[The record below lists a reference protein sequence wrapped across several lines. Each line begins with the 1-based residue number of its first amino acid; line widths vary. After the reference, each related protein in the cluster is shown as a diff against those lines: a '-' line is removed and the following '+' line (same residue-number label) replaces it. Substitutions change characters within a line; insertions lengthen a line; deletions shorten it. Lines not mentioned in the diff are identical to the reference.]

1 MNIEEFA
8 LSKFIEG
15 KITIIFLTGKA
26 GSGKTT
32 LANKLSN
39 IYEKNK
45 IYSDVLN
52 QDSFFKLSRTERK
65 EWLEEGFK
73 IGKEEYEKRSN
84 PFLWYDFKSMENV
97 LRKLKSGQK
106 IHMKKIYN
114 RKDEGNLTGEININI
129 NILKGGVIIFE
140 GVILPHL
147 KEFSDCILYIDENFE
162 TRKNRL
168 IERDIHRKGSLAL
181 KRIQLVESFAD
192 NYFLKNMKNIDLVY
206 KNNIVLKTQNISM
219 NELKILTG
227 KKDSTYITIVNF
239 KLKNIS
245 LDKKNHLM
253 ILKKIVESHE
263 AFSYNYIKI
272 DNFWKRIK
280 IKYEIPINFL
290 NIENENDI
298 ENCIIK
304 ERDLLS
310 NNDLF
315 SGPLFKILSYP
326 ENNLVLIAHH
336 IIFDLYSIKILL
348 EELNFLYEQYNKKEV
363 LNINKEQITYDN
375 YRDFM
380 ENKYIMR
387 KNRNEWISILKNNN
401 FFHLNTVNKKTYK
414 NKDIF
419 HYNFPKKMLL
429 KDKKIKH
436 LPTIILTLLLLSW
449 NKTTGQ
455 KDGLLSIT
463 SRGRNIPLDLSKTV
477 GCFASSKT
485 FGYFSTDNEKSLD
498 YNIKKISEYLYD
510 VSLCECDWTILLKDP
525 EILKILENKHGYL
538 NFNYL
543 KTLDYEHISS
553 LGNLKIVEDDYIKYK
568 NNDTSLIKNS
578 VKLWVVENK
587 DLIDIFIIY
596 NTHIHDLSIIESLF
610 KDIKNRIINF
620 LL

>member
-8 LSKFIEG
+8 LSKFKKN
-15 KITIIFLTGKA
+15 KITVIFLTGKA

-32 LANKLSN
+32 LANKLLK
-39 IYEKNK
+39 IYKKNK
-45 IYSDVLN
+45 IHSEILN
-52 QDSFFKLSRTERK
+52 QDSFFKLSRLERK
-65 EWLEEGFK
+65 EWLEEGNK
-73 IGKEEYEKRSN
+73 IGKEEYEKRSD
-84 PFLWYDFKSMENV
+84 PILWYDFESMKNV
-97 LRKLKSGQK
+97 LKSLKLGNEIQ
-106 IHMKKIYN
+106 MKNMYN
-114 RKDEGNLTGEININI
+114 RKDEGKLTGEININI
-129 NILKGGVIIFE
+129 KIEGTVIIFE

-147 KEFSDCILYIDENFE
+147 KEFSDCVLYIDENFE

-168 IERDIHRKGSLAL
+168 LERDNHRKGDFAL
-181 KRIQLVESFAD
+181 KRIKIVESFAE
-192 NYFLKNMKNIDLVY
+192 NYFSKNIKNIDLVY
-206 KNNIVLKTQNISM
+206 KNNVVFKTENISM

-227 KKDSTYITIVNF
+227 KKDSTYITVVNF
-239 KLKNIS
+239 KIKNVS
-245 LDKKNHLM
+245 LDKENHLK
-253 ILKKIVESHE
+253 ILKKISESHE

-280 IKYEIPINFL
+280 NKYEIPIKFL
-290 NIENENDI
+290 HIENENDI
-298 ENCIIK
+298 ENHIIK
-304 ERDLLS
+304 ERDLLL

-315 SGPLFKILSYP
+315 SGPLFKFLSYP

-348 EELNFLYEQYNKKEV
+348 EELNFLYKQYNKKED
-363 LNINKEQITYDN
+363 LNINKEKITYDN
-375 YRDFM
+375 YTDFM

-387 KNRNEWISILKNNN
+387 KNKNEWISILKNNN
-401 FFHLNTVNKKTYK
+401 FFHLNVIDKRSDK

-419 HYNFPKKMLL
+419 HYNFSKNMLL
-429 KDKKIKH
+429 KNKKIKH

-463 SRGRNIPLDLSKTV
+463 SRGRNIPLDLSNTV

-485 FGYFSTDNEKSLD
+485 FGYFSTDNENSLE
-498 YNIKKISEYLYD
+498 YNINKISKYLYD
-510 VSLCECDWTILLKDP
+510 VSLCECDWTILLKEP
-525 EILKILENKHGYL
+525 EILKILENKPGYL

-543 KTLDYEHISS
+543 KTLDYEYISS

-568 NNDTSLIKNS
+568 NDDTTLIKNS

-596 NTHIHDLSIIESLF
+596 HPPIHDSLIIESLF
-610 KDIKNRIINF
+610 KDLKNRIINF
-620 LL
+620 